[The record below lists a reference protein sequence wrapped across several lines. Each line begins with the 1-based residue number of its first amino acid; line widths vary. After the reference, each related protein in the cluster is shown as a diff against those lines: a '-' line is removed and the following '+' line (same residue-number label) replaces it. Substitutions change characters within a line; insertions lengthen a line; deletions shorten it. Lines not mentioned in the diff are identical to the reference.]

1 MNYRNK
7 TIFDWKDYKRN
18 VVSSVLSLD
27 FMDYLKSKL
36 KTDNIKNVIV
46 RNIDNQLGVVI
57 QYKEDLIYQE
67 VIDVINI
74 FTDQIKCNLKYL
86 SFQEAINGIFIKG
99 RYSYIFKDD
108 FITLEVNKK
117 KIFMLPDS
125 FFQSNLNFLESF
137 YDFFEDCINYS
148 KCNNMLNIGDDGG
161 NISTILSNKF
171 DKIYCHF
178 HCILSM
184 NCLNKMI
191 TENKIGNIKYG
202 RNVENLIEYFDDSS
216 KKNTIVFI
224 NPGRKGLQTKEQ
236 IFLNVK
242 RFKFIIYMAC
252 ESKAF
257 KKDMEQLN
265 YKILK
270 KQKLKTMPD
279 TKKYHRNYFL
289 ELIH

>member
-1 MNYRNK
+1 
-7 TIFDWKDYKRN
+7 
-18 VVSSVLSLD
+18 
-27 FMDYLKSKL
+27 
-36 KTDNIKNVIV
+36 
-46 RNIDNQLGVVI
+46 
-57 QYKEDLIYQE
+57 
-67 VIDVINI
+67 
-74 FTDQIKCNLKYL
+74 
-86 SFQEAINGIFIKG
+86 
-99 RYSYIFKDD
+99 
-108 FITLEVNKK
+108 
-117 KIFMLPDS
+117 
-125 FFQSNLNFLESF
+125 
-137 YDFFEDCINYS
+137 
-148 KCNNMLNIGDDGG
+148 
-161 NISTILSNKF
+161 
-171 DKIYCHF
+171 
-178 HCILSM
+178 
-184 NCLNKMI
+184 MI

-242 RFKFIIYMAC
+242 RFKFVIYMAC

-257 KKDMEQLN
+257 KKDMEHLN